1 MWNFEIFFQFCYHVL
16 VVVVRILKTVTII
29 FFWIFFLIFQASLK
43 CVNLSFFIQDFFLVL
58 RLICSLSGMVHCNT
72 LLYPLGFFWLLFCL
86 ICLDCRWYFVRFIK
100 LWSISLAKCHIHSG
114 TSGRDLNSFWTRVF
128 VCVCVW
134 HVSNTKAVFQKKND

>member
-1 MWNFEIFFQFCYHVL
+1 MN
-16 VVVVRILKTVTII
+16 
-29 FFWIFFLIFQASLK
+29 FFLIFQASLK

-114 TSGRDLNSFWTRVF
+114 TSGRDHFEL
-128 VCVCVW
+128 VCVW
-134 HVSNTKAVFQKKND
+134 HVSNTKAGSIIKKMMNKSKKKLPETLENKLNKVSYYHKGKRSN